1 MDRLLGE
8 DIGHQRTPRELGRAV
23 GVTRPEGELVPAVA
37 LIVPTPGQELVAAVE
52 MQAQPVD
59 RLGDDALHLYRHAPG
74 IDVGGRIETELE
86 GERRETERLRVE
98 VVECSG
104 RLLRGQRSMAAMS
117 RRSSCWRLE
126 AFEERDQ
133 I

>member
-74 IDVGGRIETELE
+74 IDVGGASRPS
-86 GERRETERLRVE
+86 LRTNA
-98 VVECSG
+98 G
-104 RLLRGQRSMAAMS
+104 RLSVSGLK
-117 RRSSCWRLE
+117 L
-126 AFEERDQ
+126 
-133 I
+133 